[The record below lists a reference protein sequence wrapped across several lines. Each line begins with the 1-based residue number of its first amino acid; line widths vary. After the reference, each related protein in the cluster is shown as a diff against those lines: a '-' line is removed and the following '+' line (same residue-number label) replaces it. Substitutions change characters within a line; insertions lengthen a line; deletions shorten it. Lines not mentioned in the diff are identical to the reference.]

1 MLDTF
6 ENDMILSA
14 VQQLT
19 TEVQR
24 VEGKVN
30 NIPISPT
37 IPVPTSEDAGS
48 ILGIDET
55 GNYTLISA

>member
-30 NIPISPT
+30 NIPISPI
-37 IPVPTSEDAGS
+37 IPVPTSEDAGK
-48 ILGIDET
+48 ILSIDET
-55 GNYTLISA
+55 GNYALISE